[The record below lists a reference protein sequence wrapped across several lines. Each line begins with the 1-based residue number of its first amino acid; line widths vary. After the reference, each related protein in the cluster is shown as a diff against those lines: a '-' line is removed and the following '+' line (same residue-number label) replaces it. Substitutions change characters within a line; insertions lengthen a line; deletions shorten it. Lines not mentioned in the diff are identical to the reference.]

1 MPHHTAMHE
10 ANGHPLALTIITG
23 LSGAGK
29 STALNVFEDAGFL
42 CIDNL
47 PVFLLLPLLDGLAL
61 RADGPHRL
69 ALVMDARDAELAPAL
84 AGVLKEVK
92 PKTALAQIIF
102 LEANDTVLLRRY
114 SQLRRAHPL
123 AQVGLVQDGISSEKK
138 RLAGLRQLAD
148 RVIDTSTLTP
158 TELRHKLLLHDASS
172 VAAMRVNVLSF
183 GHKHGLPSEAD
194 LLFDVRFL
202 PNPYYVAELKEKTG
216 LDAAVAGHALD
227 NASGSQFLV
236 HLHALL
242 DFLLPE
248 FEQAGKAYLTIAVG
262 CTGGKH
268 RSVAVAEE
276 LHGHLSGGKWVV
288 KLFHRDIEK

>member
-1 MPHHTAMHE
+1 MHE
-10 ANGHPLALTIITG
+10 PSSHPLTLTIITG

-47 PVFLLLPLLDGLAL
+47 PVFLLLPLLDGMAR

-69 ALVMDARDAELAPAL
+69 ALVMDARDVELAPAL

-92 PKTALAQIIF
+92 PKTTLVQIIF

-123 AQVGLVQDGISSEKK
+123 AQVGLVQDGIFSEKK

-158 TELRHKLLLHDASS
+158 TELRHKLLLHDASPI
-172 VAAMRVNVLSF
+172 AAMRVNILSF

-216 LDAAVAGHALD
+216 LDGAVAGHALD

-276 LHGHLSGGKWVV
+276 LHRHLSGGKWPV
-288 KLFHRDIEK
+288 KLYHRDLEK

>member
-1 MPHHTAMHE
+1 MPYHTAMHE
-10 ANGHPLALTIITG
+10 TNGHPLTLTIITG

-47 PVFLLLPLLDGLAL
+47 PVFLLLPLLDGMAR
-61 RADGPHRL
+61 RADIPLRL

-92 PKTALAQIIF
+92 PKTTLVQIIF

-123 AQVGLVQDGISSEKK
+123 AQVGLIQDGISSEKK

-148 RVIDTSTLTP
+148 RVIDTSSLTP
-158 TELRHKLLLHDASS
+158 TELRHKLLLHDASP
-172 VAAMRVNVLSF
+172 VAALRVNILSF

-216 LDAAVAGHALD
+216 LDAPVAAHALD
-227 NASGSQFLV
+227 NASGSQFFV
-236 HLHALL
+236 HLFALL

-276 LHGHLSGGKWVV
+276 IHRHLAGGKWVV
-288 KLFHRDIEK
+288 KLFHRDMEK

>member
-1 MPHHTAMHE
+1 MPETSS
-10 ANGHPLALTIITG
+10 LTLTIITG

-47 PVFLLLPLLDGLAL
+47 PLFLLLPLLDGLAR

-84 AGVLKEVK
+84 AGVLKEIQ
-92 PKTALAQIIF
+92 PKAALTRIIF
-102 LEANDTVLLRRY
+102 LEASDTVLLRRY

-123 AQVGLVQDGISSEKK
+123 AQVGLVQDGITAEKK
-138 RLAGLRQLAD
+138 RLAGLRRLAD
-148 RVIDTSTLTP
+148 RVIDTSNLTP
-158 TELRHKLLLHDASS
+158 TELRQTLLRHDASP
-172 VAAMRVNVLSF
+172 VADLRVNILSF
-183 GHKHGLPSEAD
+183 GHKHGLPSETD

-216 LDAAVAGHALD
+216 LDATVAAHALN
-227 NASGSQFLV
+227 NASGAQFLAR
-236 HLHALL
+236 LFGLL

-276 LHGHLSGGKWVV
+276 IHRHLAGEKWPV
-288 KLFHRDIEK
+288 KLFHRDLEK

>member
-1 MPHHTAMHE
+1 MHE
-10 ANGHPLALTIITG
+10 PSSHPLTLTIITG

-47 PVFLLLPLLDGLAL
+47 PVFLLLPLLDGMAR

-69 ALVMDARDAELAPAL
+69 ALVMDARDVELAPAL

-92 PKTALAQIIF
+92 PKTTLVQIIF

-123 AQVGLVQDGISSEKK
+123 AQVGLVQDGIFSEKK

-158 TELRHKLLLHDASS
+158 TELRHKLLLHDASP
-172 VAAMRVNVLSF
+172 VAAMRVNILSF

-216 LDAAVAGHALD
+216 LDGAVAGHALD

-276 LHGHLSGGKWVV
+276 LHHHLSGGKWPV
-288 KLFHRDIEK
+288 KLYHRDLEK

>member
-1 MPHHTAMHE
+1 MSETS
-10 ANGHPLALTIITG
+10 PLTLTIITG

-47 PVFLLLPLLDGLAL
+47 PVFLLLPLLDGVA
-61 RADGPHRL
+61 RKEDGPHRL
-69 ALVMDARDAELAPAL
+69 ALVMDARDVELAPAL
-84 AGVLKEVK
+84 AGVLKEIK
-92 PKTALAQIIF
+92 PRVTLAQIIF
-102 LEANDTVLLRRY
+102 LEADDTVLLRRY
-114 SQLRRAHPL
+114 NQLRRAHPM
-123 AQVGLVQDGISSEKK
+123 AQVGLVQDGIATEKK
-138 RLAGLRQLAD
+138 RLAGLRQMAD
-148 RVIDTSTLTP
+148 LVIDTGSLTP
-158 TELRHKLLLHDASS
+158 TELRHKLLLHEASPI
-172 VAAMRVNVLSF
+172 AAMRVNILSF

-202 PNPYYVAELKEKTG
+202 PNPYYVTELKEKTG
-216 LDAAVAGHALD
+216 LDAAVAAHALK
-227 NASGSQFLV
+227 NESGSQFLAR
-236 HLHALL
+236 LFGLL

-276 LHGHLSGGKWVV
+276 IHRQVAGRKWPV
-288 KLFHRDIEK
+288 KIFHRDLDK

>member
-1 MPHHTAMHE
+1 MHE
-10 ANGHPLALTIITG
+10 SSSHPLTLTIITG

-47 PVFLLLPLLDGLAL
+47 PVFLLLPLLDGMAR

-69 ALVMDARDAELAPAL
+69 ALVMDARDVELAPAL
-84 AGVLKEVK
+84 AGVLKEIQ
-92 PKTALAQIIF
+92 PKATLAQIIF

-148 RVIDTSTLTP
+148 RVIDTSNLTP
-158 TELRHKLLLHDASS
+158 TELRQKLLLHDASP
-172 VAAMRVNVLSF
+172 VADLRVNILSF

-202 PNPYYVAELKEKTG
+202 PNPYYVTELKEKTG
-216 LDAAVAGHALD
+216 LEAAVASHALD

-236 HLHALL
+236 HLFALL

-276 LHGHLSGGKWVV
+276 IHRHLAGGKWPV
-288 KLFHRDIEK
+288 KLFHRDLEK

>member
-1 MPHHTAMHE
+1 MHE
-10 ANGHPLALTIITG
+10 TSNHPLTLTIITG

-47 PVFLLLPLLDGLAL
+47 PVFLLLPLLDGMAR

-69 ALVMDARDAELAPAL
+69 ALVMDARDVELAPAL
-84 AGVLKEVK
+84 AGVLKEIQ
-92 PKTALAQIIF
+92 PKATLAQIIF

-148 RVIDTSTLTP
+148 RVIDTSSLTP
-158 TELRHKLLLHDASS
+158 TELRQKLLLHDASP
-172 VAAMRVNVLSF
+172 VADLRINILSF

-216 LDAAVAGHALD
+216 LDAAVAAHALD

-236 HLHALL
+236 HLFALL

-248 FEQAGKAYLTIAVG
+248 FEQAGKAYLTIALG

-276 LHGHLSGGKWVV
+276 IHRHLTGGKWPV
-288 KLFHRDIEK
+288 KLFHRDLDK

>member
-1 MPHHTAMHE
+1 MPE
-10 ANGHPLALTIITG
+10 SSSPPLTLTIITG

-47 PVFLLLPLLDGLAL
+47 PVFLLLPLLDGLAS

-92 PKTALAQIIF
+92 PKVTLARIIF
-102 LEANDTVLLRRY
+102 LEAGDPVLLRRY

-123 AQVGLVQDGISSEKK
+123 AQVGLVQDGITSEKR

-148 RVIDTSTLTP
+148 QVIDTSNLTP
-158 TELRHKLLLHDASS
+158 TELRHKLLLSDASD

-202 PNPYYVAELKEKTG
+202 PNPFYVAELKEKTG

-227 NASGSQFLV
+227 NASGSQFLA
-236 HLHALL
+236 HLFTLL
-242 DFLLPE
+242 DFILPE
-248 FEQAGKAYLTIAVG
+248 FEQAGKAYLTIAIG

-268 RSVAVAEE
+268 RSVAVAEDIYR
-276 LHGHLSGGKWVV
+276 HLAGGKWPV
-288 KLFHRDIEK
+288 KLFHRDIDK

>member
-1 MPHHTAMHE
+1 MH
-10 ANGHPLALTIITG
+10 ATSASPLTLTIITG

-47 PVFLLLPLLDGLAL
+47 PVFLLLPLLDGMAGK
-61 RADGPHRL
+61 AEGPHRL
-69 ALVMDARDAELAPAL
+69 ALVMDARDAELASAL
-84 AGVLKEVK
+84 AGVLSEVK
-92 PKTALAQIIF
+92 SRATLAQIIF

-123 AQVGLVQDGISSEKK
+123 AQVGLVQDGITSEKT
-138 RLAGLRQLAD
+138 RLAGLRDIAD
-148 RVIDTSTLTP
+148 RVIDTSSLTP
-158 TELRHKLLLHDASS
+158 TELRHKLLLHDASP

-194 LLFDVRFL
+194 LLFDARFL

-216 LDAAVAGHALD
+216 LDSAVVAHAL
-227 NASGSQFLV
+227 NNSSGSQFLD
-236 HLHALL
+236 HLYALL
-242 DFLLPE
+242 DFLIPE

-276 LHGHLSGGKWVV
+276 IHRHLAGGKWPV
-288 KLFHRDIEK
+288 KLFHRDLDK

>member
-1 MPHHTAMHE
+1 MPETSSP
-10 ANGHPLALTIITG
+10 PLTLTIITG

-47 PVFLLLPLLDGLAL
+47 PVFLLLPLLDGLAR

-69 ALVMDARDAELAPAL
+69 ALVMDARDVELAPAL
-84 AGVLKEVK
+84 AGVLKEIQ
-92 PKTALAQIIF
+92 PKATLAQIIF

-123 AQVGLVQDGISSEKK
+123 AQVGLVQDGISSEKQ
-138 RLAGLRQLAD
+138 RLAGLRHLAD
-148 RVIDTSTLTP
+148 RVIDTSGLPP
-158 TELRHKLLLHDASS
+158 TELRRKLLLHDASP
-172 VAAMRVNVLSF
+172 VAAMRVNILSF

-202 PNPYYVAELKEKTG
+202 PNPYYVAELKEKIG
-216 LDAAVAGHALD
+216 LEAAVAAHDLD
-227 NASGSQFLV
+227 KRNGSQFLA
-236 HLHALL
+236 HLFTLL

-248 FEQAGKAYLTIAVG
+248 FEQAGKAYLTIAIG
-262 CTGGKH
+262 CT
-268 RSVAVAEE
+268 
-276 LHGHLSGGKWVV
+276 
-288 KLFHRDIEK
+288 

>member
-1 MPHHTAMHE
+1 MSETS
-10 ANGHPLALTIITG
+10 PLTLTIITG

-47 PVFLLLPLLDGLAL
+47 PVFLLLPLLDGVA
-61 RADGPHRL
+61 RKEDGPHRL
-69 ALVMDARDAELAPAL
+69 ALVMDARDVELAPAL
-84 AGVLKEVK
+84 AGVLKEIQ
-92 PKTALAQIIF
+92 PKATLAQIIF
-102 LEANDTVLLRRY
+102 LEAHDTVLLRRY

-148 RVIDTSTLTP
+148 RVIDTSSLSP
-158 TELRHKLLLHDASS
+158 TELRHELLLHDAAPVS
-172 VAAMRVNVLSF
+172 AMRVNILSF

-216 LDAAVAGHALD
+216 LDAPVAGHALD
-227 NASGSQFLV
+227 NASGSQFFVL
-236 HLHALL
+236 LFNLL

-248 FEQAGKAYLTIAVG
+248 FEQAGKAYLTIGVG

-276 LHGHLSGGKWVV
+276 IHRHLAGGKWPV
-288 KLFHRDIEK
+288 KLFHRDLEK

>member
-1 MPHHTAMHE
+1 MHE
-10 ANGHPLALTIITG
+10 PNSHPLTLTIITG

-47 PVFLLLPLLDGLAL
+47 PVFLLLPLLDGMAR

-69 ALVMDARDAELAPAL
+69 ALVMDARDVELAPAL

-92 PKTALAQIIF
+92 PKTTLVQIIF

-123 AQVGLVQDGISSEKK
+123 AQVGLVQDGIFSEKK

-158 TELRHKLLLHDASS
+158 TELRHKLLLHDASP

-276 LHGHLSGGKWVV
+276 LLRHLSGGKWPV
-288 KLFHRDIEK
+288 KLYHRDLEK

>member
-1 MPHHTAMHE
+1 MSEPAIP
-10 ANGHPLALTIITG
+10 PLTLTIITG

-47 PVFLLLPLLDGLAL
+47 PVFLLLPLLDGMA
-61 RADGPHRL
+61 RKADGPHRL

-92 PKTALAQIIF
+92 PKVTLAQIVF

-123 AQVGLVQDGISSEKK
+123 AQVGLVQDGIASEKT
-138 RLAGLRQLAD
+138 RLAGLRHLAD
-148 RVIDTSTLTP
+148 RVIDTSNLTP
-158 TELRHKLLLHDASS
+158 TELRHKLLQHDASP
-172 VAAMRVNVLSF
+172 VADMRVNILSF

-216 LDAAVAGHALD
+216 RDAAVAAHALA
-227 NASGSQFLV
+227 NESGRKFFA
-236 HLHALL
+236 HLSGLL

-276 LHGHLSGGKWVV
+276 VHRHLAGGKWVV
-288 KLFHRDIEK
+288 KLFHRDLDK

>member
-1 MPHHTAMHE
+1 MHE

-47 PVFLLLPLLDGLAL
+47 PVFLLLPLLDGMAR

-123 AQVGLVQDGISSEKK
+123 AQVGLVQDGIFSEKK

-158 TELRHKLLLHDASS
+158 TELRHKLLLDDASP

-202 PNPYYVAELKEKTG
+202 PNPYYVAELKDKTG

-276 LHGHLSGGKWVV
+276 LHRHLSGGKWVV

>member
-1 MPHHTAMHE
+1 MHE
-10 ANGHPLALTIITG
+10 ASPPPLTLTIITG

-47 PVFLLLPLLDGLAL
+47 PVFLLLPLLDGMAL
-61 RADGPHRL
+61 RTDGPHRL
-69 ALVMDARDAELAPAL
+69 ALVMDARDSELAPAL
-84 AGVLKEVK
+84 AGVLKEIK
-92 PKTALAQIIF
+92 PKATLTQIIF
-102 LEANDTVLLRRY
+102 LEASDTVLLRRY

-123 AQVGLVQDGISSEKK
+123 AQAGLVQDGISSEKT

-172 VAAMRVNVLSF
+172 VAAMRVNILSF

-216 LDAAVAGHALD
+216 LDAAVAAHALK
-227 NASGSQFLV
+227 NESGSQFLV
-236 HLHALL
+236 HLFSLL
-242 DFLLPE
+242 DFLLPK
-248 FEQAGKAYLTIAVG
+248 FEQAGKAYLTIVIG

-268 RSVAVAEE
+268 RSVAVAEA
-276 LHGHLSGGKWVV
+276 LHAHLAGGKWPV
-288 KLFHRDIEK
+288 KLFHRDLDK

>member
-1 MPHHTAMHE
+1 MPETSSP
-10 ANGHPLALTIITG
+10 PLTLTIITG

-47 PVFLLLPLLDGLAL
+47 PVFLLLPLLDGLAR

-84 AGVLKEVK
+84 AGVLKEVQ
-92 PKTALAQIIF
+92 PKVTLAQIIF
-102 LEANDTVLLRRY
+102 LEADDPVLLRRY

-123 AQVGLVQDGISSEKK
+123 AQVGLVQDGISSEKQ
-138 RLAGLRQLAD
+138 RLSGLRHLAD
-148 RVIDTSTLTP
+148 RVIDTSSLTP
-158 TELRHKLLLHDASS
+158 TELRRKLLLHDASPL
-172 VAAMRVNVLSF
+172 AAMRVNILSF
-183 GHKHGLPSEAD
+183 GHKQGLPSEAD

-216 LDAAVAGHALD
+216 LDAAVAAHALKND
-227 NASGSQFLV
+227 SGSQFLAY
-236 HLHALL
+236 LFPLL

-276 LHGHLSGGKWVV
+276 IYRHLAGGKWPV
-288 KLFHRDIEK
+288 KLFHRDIDR

>member
-1 MPHHTAMHE
+1 MH
-10 ANGHPLALTIITG
+10 ATIVSPLTLTIITG

-47 PVFLLLPLLDGLAL
+47 PVFLLLPLLDGMSC
-61 RADGPHRL
+61 RAEGPHRL
-69 ALVMDARDAELAPAL
+69 ALVMDARDAELASAL
-84 AGVLKEVK
+84 AGVLSEVK
-92 PKTALAQIIF
+92 SRATLAQIIF

-123 AQVGLVQDGISSEKK
+123 AQVGLVQDGISSEKT
-138 RLAGLRQLAD
+138 RLAGLRDMAD
-148 RVIDTSTLTP
+148 RVIDTSSLTP
-158 TELRHKLLLHDASS
+158 TELRHKLLLHDASP
-172 VAAMRVNVLSF
+172 VADMRVNILSF

-194 LLFDVRFL
+194 LLFDARFL

-216 LDAAVAGHALD
+216 LDGAVVAHALE
-227 NASGSQFLV
+227 NPSGRQFLD

-276 LHGHLSGGKWVV
+276 LHRHLAGGKWPV
-288 KLFHRDIEK
+288 KLFHRDLDK

>member
-1 MPHHTAMHE
+1 MHE
-10 ANGHPLALTIITG
+10 TNGHPLTLTIITG

-47 PVFLLLPLLDGLAL
+47 PVFLLLPLLDGMAR
-61 RADGPHRL
+61 RADIPLRL

-92 PKTALAQIIF
+92 PKTTLVQIIF

-123 AQVGLVQDGISSEKK
+123 AQVGLIQDGISSEKK

-148 RVIDTSTLTP
+148 RVIDTSSLTP
-158 TELRHKLLLHDASS
+158 TELRHKLLLHDASP
-172 VAAMRVNVLSF
+172 VAALRVNILSF

-216 LDAAVAGHALD
+216 LDAPVAAHALD
-227 NASGSQFLV
+227 NASGSQFFV
-236 HLHALL
+236 HLFALL

-276 LHGHLSGGKWVV
+276 IHRHLAGGKWVV
-288 KLFHRDIEK
+288 KLFHRDMEK

>member
-1 MPHHTAMHE
+1 MHE
-10 ANGHPLALTIITG
+10 TSSPSLTLTIITG

-47 PVFLLLPLLDGLAL
+47 PIFLLLPLLDGMA
-61 RADGPHRL
+61 RKADGPHRL

-84 AGVLKEVK
+84 AGVLKEIQTK
-92 PKTALAQIIF
+92 AILTQIIF

-123 AQVGLVQDGISSEKK
+123 AQVGLVQDGISSEKA
-138 RLAGLRQLAD
+138 RLAGLRRLAD

-158 TELRHKLLLHDASS
+158 TELRNKLLQHDASP
-172 VAAMRVNVLSF
+172 VAALRVNILSF

-202 PNPYYVAELKEKTG
+202 PNPFYVADLREKTG
-216 LDAAVAGHALD
+216 LDEAVAAHALE
-227 NASGSQFLV
+227 NESGHRFLA
-236 HLHALL
+236 LLFGLL

-276 LHGHLSGGKWVV
+276 LCRHLTGGKWVV
-288 KLFHRDIEK
+288 KLFHRDMDK

>member
-1 MPHHTAMHE
+1 MDETGSP
-10 ANGHPLALTIITG
+10 PLTLTIITG

-47 PVFLLLPLLDGLAL
+47 PVFLLLPLLDGMV
-61 RADGPHRL
+61 RKPDGPHRL
-69 ALVMDARDAELAPAL
+69 ALVMDARDAELAPTL
-84 AGVLKEVK
+84 AGLLKEVK
-92 PKTALAQIIF
+92 GRAALAQIIF

-138 RLAGLRQLAD
+138 RLAGLRRLAD
-148 RVIDTSTLTP
+148 RVIDTSSLTP
-158 TELRHKLLLHDASS
+158 TELRHELLLHDASP
-172 VAAMRVNVLSF
+172 VADLRLNILSF

-216 LDAAVAGHALD
+216 LDAPVARHALE
-227 NASGSQFLV
+227 NASGAKFLA
-236 HLHALL
+236 HLFGLL

-276 LHGHLSGGKWVV
+276 IHRHLAGGKWPV
-288 KLFHRDIEK
+288 KLFHRDLDK

>member
-1 MPHHTAMHE
+1 MPVSP
-10 ANGHPLALTIITG
+10 PLTLTIITG

-29 STALNVFEDAGFL
+29 STALDVFEDAGFL

-47 PVFLLLPLLDGLAL
+47 PVFLLLPLLDGLA
-61 RADGPHRL
+61 RRGGGPHRL

-84 AGVLKEVK
+84 AGVLKEIQL
-92 PKTALAQIIF
+92 KTVMTRIVF
-102 LEANDTVLLRRY
+102 LEADDTVLLRRY

-123 AQVGLVQDGISSEKK
+123 AQAGLIQDGISAEKR
-138 RLAGLRQLAD
+138 RLAGLRQMAD
-148 RVIDTSTLTP
+148 RVIDTSNLTP

-172 VAAMRVNVLSF
+172 LAAMRVNILSF

-202 PNPYYVAELKEKTG
+202 PNPYYVAKLKEKTG
-216 LDAAVAGHALD
+216 LDAAVAAHALEND
-227 NASGSQFLV
+227 SGRRFLN
-236 HLHALL
+236 HLFGML

-268 RSVAVAEE
+268 RSVAVAEKIHSR
-276 LHGHLSGGKWVV
+276 LAGGKWPV
-288 KLFHRDIEK
+288 KLYHRDMDK

>member
-1 MPHHTAMHE
+1 MHE
-10 ANGHPLALTIITG
+10 TTPPSLTLTILTG

-47 PVFLLLPLLDGLAL
+47 PVFLLLPLLDGMAR

-92 PKTALAQIIF
+92 TRTTLVQIIF
-102 LEANDTVLLRRY
+102 LEANDTILLRRY

-123 AQVGLVQDGISSEKK
+123 AQVGLVQDGIASEKI
-138 RLAGLRQLAD
+138 RLAGLRRLAD
-148 RVIDTSTLTP
+148 RVIDTSSLTP
-158 TELRHKLLLHDASS
+158 TELRHKLLQHEASPI
-172 VAAMRVNVLSF
+172 ADMRVNILSF

-202 PNPYYVAELKEKTG
+202 PNPYYVVELKEKTG
-216 LDAAVAGHALD
+216 LDAAVAAHALE
-227 NASGSQFLV
+227 NETGRRFLD
-236 HLHALL
+236 HLFALL

-276 LHGHLSGGKWVV
+276 IHRHLAGQKWVE
-288 KLFHRDIEK
+288 KIFHRDLDK

>member
-1 MPHHTAMHE
+1 MHE

-47 PVFLLLPLLDGLAL
+47 PVFLLLPLLDGLAR

-84 AGVLKEVK
+84 AGVLKEVQ
-92 PKTALAQIIF
+92 PKVPLAQIFF
-102 LEANDTVLLRRY
+102 LEPNDAVPLRRY

-123 AQVGLVQDGISSEKK
+123 AQVGLVQDGIASEKR

-148 RVIDTSTLTP
+148 RVIDTSNLCP
-158 TELRHKLLLHDASS
+158 TELRHKLLLYDASD
-172 VAAMRVNVLSF
+172 VAAMRINVLSF

-202 PNPYYVAELKEKTG
+202 PNPYYVAELKEKIG
-216 LDAAVAGHALD
+216 LEAAVAAHALD
-227 NASGSQFLV
+227 NTSGSQFLA
-236 HLHALL
+236 HLFTLL

-248 FEQAGKAYLTIAVG
+248 FEQAGKAYLTIAIG

-276 LHGHLSGGKWVV
+276 IYRHLAGGKWQV
-288 KLFHRDIEK
+288 KLFHRDLDK

>member
-1 MPHHTAMHE
+1 MHE
-10 ANGHPLALTIITG
+10 TSSPSLTLTIITG

-47 PVFLLLPLLDGLAL
+47 PIFLLLPLLDGMA
-61 RADGPHRL
+61 RKADGPHRL

-84 AGVLKEVK
+84 AGVLKEVQTK
-92 PKTALAQIIF
+92 AILTQIVF
-102 LEANDTVLLRRY
+102 LEASDTVLLRRY

-123 AQVGLVQDGISSEKK
+123 AQVGLVQDGISSEKV
-138 RLAGLRQLAD
+138 RLAGLRRLAD
-148 RVIDTSTLTP
+148 RVIDTSSLTP
-158 TELRHKLLLHDASS
+158 TELRNKLLQHDAAP
-172 VAAMRVNVLSF
+172 VAALRVNILSF

-202 PNPYYVAELKEKTG
+202 PNPFYVVDLREKTG
-216 LDAAVAGHALD
+216 LDTAVAAYALE
-227 NASGSQFLV
+227 NESGRRFFAL
-236 HLHALL
+236 LFALL

-276 LHGHLSGGKWVV
+276 LCRHLAGGKWVV
-288 KLFHRDIEK
+288 KLFHRDMDK

>member
-1 MPHHTAMHE
+1 MHE
-10 ANGHPLALTIITG
+10 PNSHPLTLTIITG

-47 PVFLLLPLLDGLAL
+47 PVFLLLPLLDGMAR

-69 ALVMDARDAELAPAL
+69 ALVMDARDVELAPAL

-123 AQVGLVQDGISSEKK
+123 AQVGLVQDGIFSEKK

-158 TELRHKLLLHDASS
+158 TELRHKLLLYDASP
-172 VAAMRVNVLSF
+172 VADMRVNVLSF

-276 LHGHLSGGKWVV
+276 LHRHLSGGKWVV

>member
-1 MPHHTAMHE
+1 MHE
-10 ANGHPLALTIITG
+10 TSNHPLTLTIITG

-69 ALVMDARDAELAPAL
+69 ALVMDARDVELAPAL
-84 AGVLKEVK
+84 AGVLKEIQ
-92 PKTALAQIIF
+92 PKATLAQIIF
-102 LEANDTVLLRRY
+102 LEANDTILLRRY

-148 RVIDTSTLTP
+148 RVIDTSSLTP
-158 TELRHKLLLHDASS
+158 TELRQKLLLHDASP
-172 VAAMRVNVLSF
+172 VADLRVNILSF
-183 GHKHGLPSEAD
+183 GHKHGLPGEAD

-202 PNPYYVAELKEKTG
+202 PNPYYVAALKEKTG
-216 LDAAVAGHALD
+216 LEAAVASHALD
-227 NASGSQFLV
+227 NESGAKFLV
-236 HLHALL
+236 HLFGLL

-276 LHGHLSGGKWVV
+276 IHRHLAGGKWPV
-288 KLFHRDIEK
+288 KLFHRDLDK